1 MGDKT
6 FSAGMPDSEGT
17 GGHGRVGLG
26 LENSETH
33 LSPCNLLSFE
43 TVPRD
48 VSSVEVW
55 IRNLDCVCPAHPNS
69 GGAGFCHEGRTCQD
83 SKAAHGIKRT
93 QLEACHSEVGEV
105 GSQWSQIRQRAAPE
119 SVMRR
124 VSPEA

>member
-6 FSAGMPDSEGT
+6 FSASMPDSEGT

-48 VSSVEVW
+48 VSYVE
-55 IRNLDCVCPAHPNS
+55 
-69 GGAGFCHEGRTCQD
+69 
-83 SKAAHGIKRT
+83 K
-93 QLEACHSEVGEV
+93 QLEVSVPRSSEFWRG
-105 GSQWSQIRQRAAPE
+105 RP
-119 SVMRR
+119 
-124 VSPEA
+124 